1 MLCRKR
7 STGGERF
14 GGEHEHD
21 SDGTHKDIRQLVF
34 PYPGQAQGG
43 HSSLNR
49 TDDFHVMLFQSEPGD
64 RKNAEHKALPRP
76 TARGEQLHLT
86 ETSRQSRLL
95 PQHTSTDSA
104 LERRDHMPHQLE
116 EIPLSRG
123 NARELMCLLHHDGE
137 GESEDE
143 TFENW
148 LGNEL
153 RHSPQPEQATDHE
166 DDASC
171 DSGA

>member
-1 MLCRKR
+1 MCDSMDDDRPKNGLRKIADERQQVGQSETYKKRRRDGGKLTARASAVIGCRSRHATSYNDPTEYTDCDVCRSHSADYLIGIDLSFMLCRKR

-64 RKNAEHKALPRP
+64 RKNAEHKHYQ
-76 TARGEQLHLT
+76 G
-86 ETSRQSRLL
+86 
-95 PQHTSTDSA
+95 
-104 LERRDHMPHQLE
+104 
-116 EIPLSRG
+116 
-123 NARELMCLLHHDGE
+123 
-137 GESEDE
+137 
-143 TFENW
+143 
-148 LGNEL
+148 
-153 RHSPQPEQATDHE
+153 
-166 DDASC
+166 
-171 DSGA
+171 